1 MYLNQK
7 EAKVS
12 QAKQNISMLSMALLA
27 QSLALAELKFGFP
40 CNTPPPIVGTAV
52 ARGALLK
59 ALSEEEEEEEEEA
72 PSLYIARHLCVPSR
86 LELLARHTYI

>member
-1 MYLNQK
+1 MYLSQK

-40 CNTPPPIVGTAV
+40 CNTPSPMVGTAV
-52 ARGALLK
+52 A
-59 ALSEEEEEEEEEA
+59 
-72 PSLYIARHLCVPSR
+72 
-86 LELLARHTYI
+86 